1 MKAKGLLAYAFA
13 MAALQET
20 TLYRDEEKPRKFIPP
35 KTPKKVI
42 SKGCNEYH
50 FTKSG
55 TQVTENCTYIY
66 FSCVASNQKIAIKK
80 FNNFIKEK
88 TRT

>member
-1 MKAKGLLAYAFA
+1 MKAKGYLGFA
-13 MAALQET
+13 IAIAMMSESALHGH
-20 TLYRDEEKPRKFIPP
+20 DEILKKHEPPKEPRKIIP
-35 KTPKKVI
+35 
-42 SKGCNEYH
+42 KGCKEFH

>member
-1 MKAKGLLAYAFA
+1 MKAKGYLEFA
-13 MAALQET
+13 ITMAALQET
-20 TLYRDEEKPRKFIPP
+20 TLYGHEETSREYIAP

-42 SKGCNEYH
+42 PKGCNEYH